1 MVESIHITATMLNI
15 ISLVIGVVSLIFGIV
30 AFLPIVGLAWWVIIP
45 FAMVGLLFGVFSD
58 RKSGRNLNLV
68 VILIGILRLSL
79 TGGLF

>member
-1 MVESIHITATMLNI
+1 MLNI
-15 ISLVIGVVSLIFGIV
+15 ISLVIGIIALILGIF
-30 AFLPIVGLAWWVIIP
+30 AFLPILGLAYWLIIP
-45 FAMVGLLFGVFSD
+45 FAMIGLMFGVFSD